1 MTLRHARRRRVL
13 LGALAAAPFAMA
25 SRARAEPA
33 FPSRPVRIV
42 VPYSVGIGPDVVART
57 VAEHLSRKWHQP
69 VVVDNKPGASGIVAF
84 SEVRSTAPDGHTLF
98 VGDTAT
104 LAVNPLIH
112 ASLPY
117 DPERDVVPIT
127 KLFHATLAIQVG
139 AQCRFDTMAAL
150 LAEARRAPGKVSYA
164 SLGNGHPMH
173 VAVESMARAAGVTL
187 LHVPFRDGGT
197 LMSAVANC
205 DVDFTPLSMYTVAAM
220 TRSGKMRALAVAS
233 RTRLR
238 DHPRLPT
245 VAEAGGPMTE
255 MHPWAALVGVAGTP
269 QPAIDTLQRDVVAAL
284 LAPDVR
290 SRIEGA
296 GFDLAPLTPQALRA
310 LIASDSAEYAI
321 LVREGRVQRV

>member
-1 MTLRHARRRRVL
+1 MAVAPV
-13 LGALAAAPFAMA
+13 ALA
-25 SRARAEPA
+25 SRARADSP

-57 VAEHLSRKWHQP
+57 VGEHLSRKWSQP
-69 VVVDNKPGASGIVAF
+69 VLVDNRPGASGIVAF
-84 SEVRSTAPDGHTLF
+84 TEVRTTVPDGHTLF

-112 ASLPY
+112 TSLPY
-117 DPERDVVPIT
+117 DPERDIVPIT

-139 AQCRFDTMAAL
+139 MRCRFETMAAL
-150 LAEARRAPGKVSYA
+150 LAEARRSPGKVSYA
-164 SLGNGHPMH
+164 SFGNGHPMH

-187 LHVPFRDGGT
+187 LHVPFRDSGS
-197 LMSAVANC
+197 LMTAVANC
-205 DVDFTPLSMYTVAAM
+205 DVDFAPLSMYTVAAM
-220 TRSGKMRALAVAS
+220 TKSGNMRALAVAS
-233 RTRLR
+233 RTRVR
-238 DHPRLPT
+238 GYPQLPT
-245 VAEAGGPMTE
+245 VAEAGGPMVE

-269 QPAIDTLQRDVVAAL
+269 QSVIDALQRDVVAAL

-310 LIASDSAEYAI
+310 LIASDRAEYAI